1 MYPFITFPLCKS
13 VANSPKLTVNH
24 LLHILL
30 KIFLQRQPV
39 SGDSITVYPIKLVAE
54 LWSGNL
60 FTNYS
65 NDFKKAEPVSA

>member
-54 LWSGNL
+54 LWSGIYL
-60 FTNYS
+60 PTIPMTLE
-65 NDFKKAEPVSA
+65 KAEPVSA